1 MTKKDIRKVEEVVE
15 KVLHEML
22 EEHYEERHV
31 IIDEDGDVDEAVI
44 PMRIID
50 EIEEYLGEPI
60 TFMGIS

>member
-22 EEHYEERHV
+22 GEEYNEE
-31 IIDEDGDVDEAVI
+31 DDEATI
-44 PMRIID
+44 PMSIID
-50 EIEEYLGEPI
+50 EIEEYIGEPI

>member
-22 EEHYEERHV
+22 EEY
-31 IIDEDGDVDEAVI
+31 DEGYDEGYNVDDDETTI
-44 PMRIID
+44 PTRIID
-50 EIEEYLGEPI
+50 EMEDYMGEPI